1 MGEELLGYHNNNRSS
16 RQLVNTEVLLY
27 FRSAVFLFLL
37 SDWLLNA
44 EDADIVEYTRGK
56 ITLPVQEK
64 TSLVDEKA
72 LDQLLE
78 MGFDRRKAT
87 KALLVNR

>member
-1 MGEELLGYHNNNRSS
+1 MDIIGYK
-16 RQLVNTEVLLY
+16 
-27 FRSAVFLFLL
+27 VFV
-37 SDWLLNA
+37 
-44 EDADIVEYTRGK
+44 VEYTNAK
-56 ITLPVQEK
+56 NTLPLHEK

-72 LDQLLE
+72 LHQLVE

>member
-1 MGEELLGYHNNNRSS
+1 MFAVMQHIMQVHQ
-16 RQLVNTEVLLY
+16 RQLILVV
-27 FRSAVFLFLL
+27 
-37 SDWLLNA
+37 
-44 EDADIVEYTRGK
+44 VEYTYGMN
-56 ITLPVQEK
+56 TLPVHEK

-72 LDQLLE
+72 LDQLVE

>member
-1 MGEELLGYHNNNRSS
+1 ML
-16 RQLVNTEVLLY
+16 
-27 FRSAVFLFLL
+27 LL
-37 SDWLLNA
+37 SDGLLIA
-44 EDADIVEYTRGK
+44 GDVCVVEYTYGK
-56 ITLPVQEK
+56 NTVPVQEK
-64 TSLVDEKA
+64 TSVVDETA

>member
-1 MGEELLGYHNNNRSS
+1 MQKILIAY
-16 RQLVNTEVLLY
+16 
-27 FRSAVFLFLL
+27 
-37 SDWLLNA
+37 
-44 EDADIVEYTRGK
+44 IVEYTRGK

-72 LDQLLE
+72 LSQLLE
-78 MGFDRRKAT
+78 MGFDRKKAT

>member
-1 MGEELLGYHNNNRSS
+1 LSS
-16 RQLVNTEVLLY
+16 SNK
-27 FRSAVFLFLL
+27 
-37 SDWLLNA
+37 LLNA
-44 EDADIVEYTRGK
+44 GNDCVVEYTYDEN
-56 ITLPVQEK
+56 TLPVQEK

-78 MGFDRRKAT
+78 MGFDRKKAT